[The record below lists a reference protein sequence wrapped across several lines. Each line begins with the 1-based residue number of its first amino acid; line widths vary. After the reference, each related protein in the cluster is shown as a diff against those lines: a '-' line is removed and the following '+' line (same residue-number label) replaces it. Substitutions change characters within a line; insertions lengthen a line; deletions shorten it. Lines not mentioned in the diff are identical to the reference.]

1 MWDVAWKSEESY
13 ELGFGKIRGAGIWE
27 RGRGR
32 GRGQN
37 CYLSLRVWKPRAIRE
52 GLTTQRRGSVETLK
66 SEV

>member
-1 MWDVAWKSEESY
+1 MLLGRARKAMSW
-13 ELGFGKIRGAGIWE
+13 GFGKIKGAGIWE